1 MTKPDPSSDGR
12 TDQVVEEWRSARP
25 DLDPSPIKVFA
36 AIAITGRL
44 VEEFYEVSAAR
55 HGISGADFF
64 LLSELRRRGE
74 PFECTPG
81 ELGSVL
87 VRSTGGMTKQLDRI
101 AVAGY
106 IERVPNPEDRRS
118 SLVHL
123 TPRGRQLVD
132 AALEDHFHS
141 EASLLDQFSAGETED
156 LVRLSRAL
164 GSRLRDWTASGK
176 YLEPTA
182 THTG

>member
-1 MTKPDPSSDGR
+1 MSPPPPGTDGL
-12 TDQVVEEWRSARP
+12 TDQVVEEWKSARP

-36 AIAITGRL
+36 AVAITGRL

-81 ELGSVL
+81 ELGNVL

-101 AVAGY
+101 AAAGLV
-106 IERVPNPEDRRS
+106 ERTPNPHDRRS
-118 SLVHL
+118 SLVRL
-123 TPRGRQLVD
+123 TQRGRDLVD
-132 AALEDHFHS
+132 LALEDHFQS
-141 EASLLDQFSAGETED
+141 EAGLLDGFTKAETEE
-156 LVRLSRAL
+156 LVRISRAL
-164 GSRLRDWTASGK
+164 GARLQAWTADGK
-176 YLEPTA
+176 HLEPTPR
-182 THTG
+182 TSS

>member
-1 MTKPDPSSDGR
+1 MTPSDPSTDSR

-25 DLDPSPIKVFA
+25 DLDPSPIRVFA

-81 ELGSVL
+81 ALGTVL

-101 AVAGY
+101 VAAGY

-123 TPRGRQLVD
+123 TPNGRELVD
-132 AALEDHFHS
+132 TALEDHFHS
-141 EASLLDQFSAGETED
+141 EGSLLDQLTAAETED

-164 GSRLRDWTASGK
+164 GSRLQEWIANGK
-176 YLEPTA
+176 YLEPTS
-182 THTG
+182 TQTD